1 METLDDLMGTPDEP
15 TDLNIFNPTQEATSN
30 PPMSAI
36 KTRAAGTALLAGDPN
51 KAIENY
57 QLMVAEGE
65 TGGDQITKSL
75 QSQAAEQ
82 SRKLDMQSMMGVLS
96 DASIPYERKKAVVEA
111 FNKST
116 LLKEPSVQLMTN
128 ALAQGSRGET
138 EDNERARLTAADA
151 IGEIHEVSKTVQG
164 LVNAHT
170 SSLDWKN
177 AKTVADTAALW
188 LAPFGTS
195 VSVAKVTEDQRKA
208 GESIWGTVKSFL
220 APGSKIKDLQEK
232 LRSLPPSKREEFTT
246 SLLDSI
252 SKKSGV
258 IFSSENQF
266 AQMQM
271 AAQVFGE
278 DSYSDVDKWIDNVS
292 VLLDVVG
299 LGAFVRGGKTAAKG
313 TKAVEATQVPT
324 TPKQAAVGPVKPV
337 AEPVAQT
344 TESIFTL
351 RPRKDEEIRGSVASF
366 QQNLITKLEAEKA
379 ELLGT
384 ASNLAESGT
393 IRALNDEI
401 ETLRAQLIPDTKDS
415 VKAVAKDIQTTQG
428 ISYKEALKE
437 ANKRVADNNASV
449 NSSIGRIEQQVNTN
463 REAAT
468 ATQRIAAIEKEITQ
482 LKSAMMDS
490 PGALTPIADLVR
502 RIEVRSVVTTYNPAS
517 PAAIM
522 QQANPEKSRALFE
535 ATFKSTD
542 DSVAE
547 GLYGTTKMD
556 AIAGDVFPQ
565 AVTESGK
572 VVSKPVD
579 IQRNLRKSLDVPE
592 DIIQA
597 VQSSGG
603 LQYTRG
609 EKAAAR
615 SNKVNEFAAAEGLHM
630 IESMGSFKLDGEQ
643 FKISAV
649 YGTPEGAF
657 SNAEEAYNQAL
668 YALRGQGILPEEI
681 VILKKDGLDHTP
693 VKLEDVK
700 GIEGNYLVRVETT
713 SEIDPTD
720 ISNWEMFDVKRNW
733 LDRVPQLN
741 RDGAGSAARILMDA
755 ASMLHPTYTGAASAA
770 SDRGAGF
777 EKLMLDFASQF
788 SDKFTALRKG
798 EQVKV
803 NEYIREAN
811 AKELKLDTVD
821 LMARGFS
828 TEAIDSLKAWRKYW
842 DGHFYLEN
850 LDLVR
855 TLNSQGYQRLISPNA
870 DLFGKPLGSYQD
882 IGKVYDPTMDTVLTM
897 SNQALKAIYDNG
909 GFVARLRR
917 PTEFGADKAEY
928 VLVRNNADEYMRT
941 IRDTD
946 QVLNYRD
953 GYYQVQYTAPR
964 FVDEIDAN
972 GMRRAVAVT
981 GDTKEAEAFAQRMR
995 SQNPNMQY
1003 NVRADDRAMR
1013 TSSDDWFDINSA
1025 SGRIAQRHRGKLLE
1039 DASGLNLLGDGSYV
1053 VGPVESAIAAA
1064 RSIAGRTI
1072 NRPMLEGAKARFMN
1086 QYERFLPSDG
1096 MGGKRYP
1103 NSVSEIGAKGE
1114 QFTSEMADARTTYE
1128 YIRYLENG
1136 YINGMDNVYK
1146 ASMNA
1151 LADMLGKKGM
1161 AKAERAALLAG
1172 ETSLSGAGKGAV
1184 FMAYIG
1190 TNPLRQWV
1198 VQAHQGIR
1206 TIAYNPT
1213 GWASGSIT
1221 KLMGQYA
1228 GVKSTAIS
1236 NMSKDAQDF
1245 AKFIDDSGLMAAVDK
1260 QNLVRGTLLTAADS
1274 SNKLVRAASAGP
1286 NALRRIGFDLGEAGN
1301 NLIHAAA
1308 VYDRYKRLG
1317 KDLADKAVRDEA
1329 YSEIRALSYDMNFA
1343 GDMPYNQNSAA
1354 MLLQFMQVPHKAMLQ
1369 ATNRRLDRATR
1380 TKLVVADT
1388 LMWGVPGAA
1397 AISAV
1402 MGGDILPEDPKMRE
1416 TILYGLESMMMN
1428 HYIREL
1434 AGSDDIN
1441 IDFSSLAPHDMTGW
1455 GEFFHAMLTGG
1466 ASQMIANSPT
1476 GQLFFK
1482 EGGRT
1487 REAIASVARFFG
1499 MQEDIDETPQE
1510 ALAVINEVLKI
1521 SSGWNNAVKAY
1532 LALETG
1538 KTYDKHGRLIDS
1550 KTHPVEAYMQAF
1562 GFPSANQR
1570 DLYQASQTAATK
1582 VKEHK
1587 DEVLSVYK
1595 GALRYYQ
1602 TELERGNTDIK
1613 FITKVTSFAL
1623 RKYKDDPVAQEII
1636 YKQLS
1641 LDLQNKDTQLMS
1653 QIMKA
1658 INLPN
1663 ATSMRDS
1670 IRQMSVPEEQKQLLM
1685 QRIDDI
1691 ENLRKQKGN

>member
-1 METLDDLMGTPDEP
+1 METLDDLMGTPEEP
-15 TDLNIFNPTQEATSN
+15 TDLNIFNPSQESSTI

-36 KTRAAGTALLAGDPN
+36 KTRAAGTSLLAGDPN
-51 KAIENY
+51 KAVENY

-65 TGGDQITKSL
+65 AGGDQITKSL
-75 QSQAAEQ
+75 QNQVAEQ
-82 SRKLDMQSMMGVLS
+82 SRKVDMQSMMGILS
-96 DASIPYERKKAVVEA
+96 DASIPYDRKKAVVDA
-111 FNKST
+111 FNKSSM
-116 LLKEPSVQLMTN
+116 LKEPSVQLMTN
-128 ALAQGSRGET
+128 ALSQGSAGET
-138 EDNERARLTAADA
+138 EDNERARLTVSDA
-151 IGEIHEVSKTVQG
+151 ISEIHESTKTVQG

-177 AKTVADTAALW
+177 AKTIADTAALW
-188 LAPFGTS
+188 IAPFGTS
-195 VSVAKVTEDQRKA
+195 VSVSKVTEDQRKA

-220 APGSKIKDLQEK
+220 TPGTKIQELQTK
-232 LRSLPPSKREEFTT
+232 LRSLPPSEREAFTT

-278 DSYSDVDKWIDNVS
+278 DGYSNADKWIDNVS
-292 VLLDVVG
+292 VLLDIVG
-299 LGAFVRGGKTAAKG
+299 LGAFVRGGKTAVKG
-313 TKAVEATQVPT
+313 AKAVEATQAST
-324 TPKQAAVGPVKPV
+324 TVKQAPTGSLTPSQTP
-337 AEPVAQT
+337 PAQT

-351 RPRKDEEIRGSVASF
+351 RPRKDEEIQGSVAAF

-379 ELLGT
+379 DLLGT
-384 ASNLAESGT
+384 AGNLADSGT

-401 ETLRAQLIPDTKDS
+401 DTLRTQLIPDSKDS
-415 VKAVAKDIQTTQG
+415 VKNVAKEIQASQG
-428 ISYKEALKE
+428 ISYKAALKE
-437 ANKRVADNNASV
+437 AEKQVNENNASV

-468 ATQRIAAIEKEITQ
+468 ATQRIAAIEKEIGQ
-482 LKSAMMDS
+482 LKSTVANS

-502 RIEVRSVVTTYNPAS
+502 RIEVRSVVTTYNPSS

-522 QQANPEKSRALFE
+522 QQANPEKSRGLFE
-535 ATFKSTD
+535 ATFKSQGD
-542 DSVAE
+542 AVAE

-572 VVSKPVD
+572 VVSKPID

-592 DIIQA
+592 DILQA
-597 VQSSGG
+597 VEGSGG

-615 SNKVNEFAAAEGLHM
+615 ANKVNEFAAAEGLHM

-643 FKISAV
+643 FNISAV
-649 YGTPEGAF
+649 YGTPDGAF

-700 GIEGNYLVRVETT
+700 GVEGNYLVRVETR

-741 RDGAGSAARILMDA
+741 RDGAGSAARLIMDA
-755 ASMLHPTYTGAASAA
+755 SSMLHSTYTAAASVA

-788 SDKFTALRKG
+788 SDRFTSLRKG
-798 EQVKV
+798 EQVQV

-811 AKELKLDTVD
+811 TKELKFDTVD

-828 TEAIDSLKAWRKYW
+828 PEAIDSVRAWRKYW

-855 TLNSQGYQRLISPNA
+855 TLNGQGFQRLISPNA

-882 IGKVYDPTMDTVLTM
+882 IGKIYDPTTDMVLTM
-897 SNQALKAIYDNG
+897 SNQALKSIYDNG

-917 PTEFGADKAEY
+917 PTAFGADTTEH
-928 VLVRNNADEYMRT
+928 VLVRNNADEYMRS

-953 GYYQVQYTAPR
+953 GYYQVQYKAPR
-964 FVDEIDAN
+964 FVDEIDVN
-972 GMRRAVAVT
+972 GMRRAVAVA

-995 SQNPNMQY
+995 SQNPSMVY
-1003 NVRADDRAMR
+1003 HVRSDDRIMR

-1025 SGRIAQRHRGKLLE
+1025 SGRVAQRHRGKLLE

-1053 VGPVESAIAAA
+1053 VNPVESAIAAA

-1072 NRPMLEGAKARFMN
+1072 NRPMLEGAKARFMH

-1096 MGGKRYP
+1096 MGGKKFP
-1103 NSVSEIGAKGE
+1103 NSVGDIGAKGE
-1114 QFTSEMADARTTYE
+1114 QFTSDVADARTAYE

-1146 ASMNA
+1146 AGMNA
-1151 LADMLGKKGM
+1151 VADMLGKKGM
-1161 AKAERAALLAG
+1161 AKAERAAMLAG
-1172 ETSLSGAGKGAV
+1172 DVSLSSVGKGSV

-1190 TNPLRQWV
+1190 TNPLRQWI

-1206 TIAYNPT
+1206 TFAYNPT
-1213 GWASGSIT
+1213 GWATGAIEKT
-1221 KLMGQYA
+1221 MGQYL
-1228 GVKSTAIS
+1228 GVKSTALT
-1236 NMSKDAQDF
+1236 NVSKEALEF
-1245 AKFIDDSGLMAAVDK
+1245 TKFVDDSGLMAAVDK
-1260 QNLVRGTLLTAADS
+1260 QNLVRGTLLAAADS

-1308 VYDRYKRLG
+1308 VYDRYKRMG
-1317 KDLADKAVRDEA
+1317 KNLSDKAVRDEA

-1343 GDMPYNQNSAA
+1343 GDMPYNQTSAA
-1354 MLLQFMQVPHKAMLQ
+1354 VLLQFMQVPHKAMLQ

-1380 TKLVVADT
+1380 VKLVVADT
-1388 LMWGVPGAA
+1388 LLWGIPGAA

-1402 MGGDILPEDPKMRE
+1402 MGGDALPEDPRMRE

-1428 HYIREL
+1428 ESLREL
-1434 AGSDDIN
+1434 FKTDDIN

-1455 GEFFHAMLTGG
+1455 GEFFHAMMTGG
-1466 ASQMIANSPT
+1466 ASQMIANSPA

-1487 REAIASVARFFG
+1487 QEAIASVARFFG

-1532 LALETG
+1532 LALETN
-1538 KTYDKHGRLIDS
+1538 KAYDKHGRLIDS

-1587 DEVLSVYK
+1587 EEVLSVYK

-1602 TELERGNTDIK
+1602 TELERGNTDVK
-1613 FITKVTSFAL
+1613 FMTKVTSFAL
-1623 RKYKDDPVAQEII
+1623 RKYKDDPVAQDII

-1641 LDLQNKDTQLMS
+1641 MDLQSKDIQLMS

-1670 IRQMSVPEEQKQLLM
+1670 IRQMPVPEEQKQLLM

-1691 ENLRKQKGN
+1691 ENIRKQKGN

>member
-1 METLDDLMGTPDEP
+1 METLDDLMGTPEEP
-15 TDLNIFNPTQEATSN
+15 TDLNIFNPSQEASAI

-36 KTRAAGTALLAGDPN
+36 KTRAAGTSLLAGDPN
-51 KAIENY
+51 KAVENY

-75 QSQAAEQ
+75 QGQAAEQ

-96 DASIPYERKKAVVEA
+96 DASIPYERKKAVVDA
-111 FNKST
+111 FNKSAF
-116 LLKEPSVQLMTN
+116 LKEPSVQLMTN

-138 EDNERARLTAADA
+138 EDNERARLTVSDA

-195 VSVAKVTEDQRKA
+195 VSVAKVTEEQRKA

-220 APGSKIKDLQEK
+220 LPGTKIKDLHEK
-232 LRSLPPSKREEFTT
+232 LRALPPAEREAFTT

-258 IFSSENQF
+258 VFSSENQF

-271 AAQVFGE
+271 ASQVFSDDG
-278 DSYSDVDKWIDNVS
+278 YSNTDKWIDNVS
-292 VLLDVVG
+292 VLLDIVG

-313 TKAVEATQVPT
+313 AKAAEATQVPT
-324 TPKQAAVGPVKPV
+324 TVKQAATGPIKPS
-337 AEPVAQT
+337 ATPSAQT

-351 RPRKDEEIRGSVASF
+351 RPRKEGELTSDITS
-366 QQNLITKLEAEKA
+366 QQNALISKLETERK
-379 ELLGT
+379 ELLNTVNQPDNMQIVKGYGGT
-384 ASNLAESGT
+384 SGGRDT
-393 IRALNDEI
+393 PVYHIKDGDYI
-401 ETLRAQLIPDTKDS
+401 VETLS
-415 VKAVAKDIQTTQG
+415 
-428 ISYKEALKE
+428 LK
-437 ANKRVADNNASV
+437 RD
-449 NSSIGRIEQQVNTN
+449 
-463 REAAT
+463 AT
-468 ATQRIAAIEKEITQ
+468 ALLDKWRKAPVENERIASIEKEIGQ
-482 LKSAMMDS
+482 LKSAMMDT

-502 RIEVRSVVTTYNPAS
+502 RIEVRSVVTTYNPSS

-535 ATFKSTD
+535 ATFKSQG

-572 VVSKPVD
+572 VVSKPID

-592 DIIQA
+592 DILQA

-609 EKAAAR
+609 EKAATRA
-615 SNKVNEFAAAEGLHM
+615 NKVNEFAAAEGLRM
-630 IESMGSFKLDGEQ
+630 VESMGSFKLDGEQ
-643 FKISAV
+643 FHISAV
-649 YGTPEGAF
+649 YGTPDGAF

-668 YALRGQGILPEEI
+668 YALRGQGILPDEI
-681 VILKKDGLDHTP
+681 TILRKDGLDHSP

-700 GIEGNYLVRVETT
+700 GIEGNYLVRVDTR

-733 LDRVPQLN
+733 LDRIPQLN
-741 RDGAGSAARILMDA
+741 RPDSGSAARLIMDA
-755 ASMLHPTYTGAASAA
+755 ASMLHPTYTGAASVA
-770 SDRGAGF
+770 SDRGANF

-788 SDKFTALRKG
+788 SDKFTGLRKG

-828 TEAIDSLKAWRKYW
+828 PEAIESVQAWRKYW

-855 TLNSQGYQRLISPNA
+855 TLNGQGFQRLISPNA

-882 IGKVYDPTMDTVLTM
+882 VGKIYDPTTDMVLTM
-897 SNQALKAIYDNG
+897 SNDALKSIYDNG
-909 GFVARLRR
+909 GYVARLRR
-917 PTEFGADKAEY
+917 PTAFGADTTEH
-928 VLVRNNADEYMRT
+928 VLVRNNSNEYMRT
-941 IRDTD
+941 IRDSD

-953 GYYQVQYTAPR
+953 GYYQVQYKAPR

-972 GMRRAVAVT
+972 GMRRAVAVA

-995 SQNPNMQY
+995 GQNPDMVY
-1003 NVRADDRAMR
+1003 HVRSDDRVMR

-1053 VGPVESAIAAA
+1053 VNPVESAIAAA

-1072 NRPMLEGAKARFMN
+1072 NRPMLEGAKARFMH

-1096 MGGKRYP
+1096 MGGRKFP
-1103 NSVSEIGAKGE
+1103 NEAGDIGAKGE
-1114 QFTSEMADARTTYE
+1114 QFTSEVADARTTYE

-1161 AKAERAALLAG
+1161 AKAERAAVLAG
-1172 ETSLSGAGKGAV
+1172 EVSISGAGKGSV
-1184 FMAYIG
+1184 FMALIG
-1190 TNPLRQWV
+1190 TNVLRQWV

-1213 GWASGSIT
+1213 GWATGAIE
-1221 KLMGQYA
+1221 KNMGQYL
-1228 GVKSTAIS
+1228 GIKSTALS
-1236 NMSKDAQDF
+1236 SMSKEAQDF
-1245 AKFIDDSGLMAAVDK
+1245 TKFVDDSGLMAAVDK
-1260 QNLVRGTLLTAADS
+1260 QNLVRGTLLSASDS
-1274 SNKLVRAASAGP
+1274 SNKLVRAASAIP
-1286 NALRRIGFDLGEAGN
+1286 NALRRIGFDQGEAGN
-1301 NLIHAAA
+1301 SLIHAAA

-1317 KDLADKAVRDEA
+1317 KDLTDKSVRDEA

-1380 TKLVVADT
+1380 ARLVVADT

-1402 MGGDILPEDPKMRE
+1402 MGGDILPEDAKMRE
-1416 TILYGLESMMMN
+1416 AILYGLESMMMN

-1434 AGSDDIN
+1434 ADSDDIN

-1466 ASQMIANSPT
+1466 ASQMIANSPA

-1521 SSGWNNAVKAY
+1521 SSGWNNAVKAH

-1587 DEVLSVYK
+1587 EEVLSVYK

-1602 TELERGNTDIK
+1602 TELERGNTDVK

-1670 IRQMSVPEEQKQLLM
+1670 IRQMPVPEEQKQLLM

-1691 ENLRKQKGN
+1691 ENIRKQKGN

>member
-1 METLDDLMGTPDEP
+1 METLDDLMGTPEEP
-15 TDLNIFNPTQEATSN
+15 TDLNIFNPSQEASAI

-36 KTRAAGTALLAGDPN
+36 KTRAAGTSLLAGDPN
-51 KAIENY
+51 KAVENY

-75 QSQAAEQ
+75 QGQAAEQ

-96 DASIPYERKKAVVEA
+96 DASIPYERKKAVVDA
-111 FNKST
+111 FNKSAF
-116 LLKEPSVQLMTN
+116 LKEPSVQLMTN

-138 EDNERARLTAADA
+138 EDNERARLTVSDA

-195 VSVAKVTEDQRKA
+195 VSVAKVTEEQRKA

-220 APGSKIKDLQEK
+220 LPGTKIKDLHEK
-232 LRSLPPSKREEFTT
+232 LRALPPAEREAFTT

-258 IFSSENQF
+258 VFSSENQF

-271 AAQVFGE
+271 ASQVFSDDG
-278 DSYSDVDKWIDNVS
+278 YSNTDKWIDNVS
-292 VLLDVVG
+292 VLLDIVG

-313 TKAVEATQVPT
+313 AKAAEATQVPT
-324 TPKQAAVGPVKPV
+324 TVKQTATGPVKPS
-337 AEPVAQT
+337 ATPSAQT

-351 RPRKDEEIRGSVASF
+351 RPRKDEEIQGSVATF

-379 ELLGT
+379 DLLGT
-384 ASNLAESGT
+384 AGNLAESGA

-401 ETLRAQLIPDTKDS
+401 DTLRTQLISDSKDS
-415 VKAVAKDIQTTQG
+415 VKNVAKEIQAAQG

-437 ANKRVADNNASV
+437 ANKRVTDNNASV
-449 NSSIGRIEQQVNTN
+449 NSSIGRIEQQVNIN

-468 ATQRIAAIEKEITQ
+468 ATQRIASIEKEIGQ
-482 LKSAMMDS
+482 LKSAMMDT
-490 PGALTPIADLVR
+490 PGALTPVADLVR
-502 RIEVRSVVTTYNPAS
+502 RIEVRSVVTTYNPSS

-535 ATFKSTD
+535 ATFKSEGD
-542 DSVAE
+542 AVAE

-556 AIAGDVFPQ
+556 AVAGDVFPQ

-572 VVSKPVD
+572 VVSKPID

-592 DIIQA
+592 DILQA

-603 LQYTRG
+603 LQYTRS

-615 SNKVNEFAAAEGLHM
+615 ANKVNEFAAAEGLHM
-630 IESMGSFKLDGEQ
+630 VESMGSHRTDGDQ
-643 FKISAV
+643 LLIGAV
-649 YGTPEGAF
+649 YGTPDGAF

-681 VILKKDGLDHTP
+681 TILRKDGLDHSP

-700 GIEGNYLVRVETT
+700 GIEGNYLIRVELR

-733 LDRVPQLN
+733 VDRIPQLN
-741 RDGAGSAARILMDA
+741 RPDSGSAARLIMDA
-755 ASMLHPTYTGAASAA
+755 ASMLHPVYTGAASVA
-770 SDRGAGF
+770 SDRGANF
-777 EKLMLDFASQF
+777 EKLMLNFASYF
-788 SDKFTALRKG
+788 SDKFTSLRKG
-798 EQVKV
+798 EQTRV
-803 NEYIREAN
+803 NEYLREAN
-811 AKELKLDTVD
+811 TKELKLDTVD

-828 TEAIDSLKAWRKYW
+828 TEAIESVQAWRKYW

-855 TLNSQGYQRLISPNA
+855 TLNGQGFQRLISPNA

-882 IGKVYDPTMDTVLTM
+882 VGKIYDPTTDMVLTM
-897 SNQALKAIYDNG
+897 SNDALKSIYDNG
-909 GFVARLRR
+909 GYVARLRR
-917 PTEFGADKAEY
+917 PTAFGADTTEH
-928 VLVRNNADEYMRT
+928 VLVRNNSNEYMRT
-941 IRDTD
+941 IRDSD

-953 GYYQVQYTAPR
+953 GYYQVQYKAPR

-972 GMRRAVAVT
+972 GMRRAVAVA

-995 SQNPNMQY
+995 GQNPDMVY
-1003 NVRADDRAMR
+1003 HVRSDDRVMR

-1053 VGPVESAIAAA
+1053 VNPVESAIAAA

-1072 NRPMLEGAKARFMN
+1072 NRPMLEGAKARFMH

-1096 MGGKRYP
+1096 MGGRKFP
-1103 NSVSEIGAKGE
+1103 NEAGDIGAKGE
-1114 QFTSEMADARTTYE
+1114 QFTSEVADARTTYE

-1161 AKAERAALLAG
+1161 AKAERAAMLAG
-1172 ETSLSGAGKGAV
+1172 EVSISGAGKGSV
-1184 FMAYIG
+1184 FMALIG
-1190 TNPLRQWV
+1190 TNVLRQWV

-1213 GWASGSIT
+1213 GWATGAIEKNT
-1221 KLMGQYA
+1221 GQYL
-1228 GVKSTAIS
+1228 GIKSTALS
-1236 NMSKDAQDF
+1236 SMSKEAQDF
-1245 AKFIDDSGLMAAVDK
+1245 TKFVDDSGLMAAVDK
-1260 QNLVRGTLLTAADS
+1260 QNLVRGTLLSASDS
-1274 SNKLVRAASAGP
+1274 SNKLVRAASAIP
-1286 NALRRIGFDLGEAGN
+1286 NALRRIGFDQGEAGN
-1301 NLIHAAA
+1301 SLIHAAA

-1317 KDLADKAVRDEA
+1317 KDLTDKSVRDEA

-1380 TKLVVADT
+1380 ARLVVADT

-1402 MGGDILPEDPKMRE
+1402 MGGDILPEDAKMRE
-1416 TILYGLESMMMN
+1416 AILYGLESMMMN

-1434 AGSDDIN
+1434 ADSDDIN

-1466 ASQMIANSPT
+1466 ASQMIANSPA

-1521 SSGWNNAVKAY
+1521 SSGWNNAVKAH

-1582 VKEHK
+1582 TKEHK
-1587 DEVLSVYK
+1587 EEVLSVYK

-1602 TELERGNTDIK
+1602 TELERGNTDVK

-1670 IRQMSVPEEQKQLLM
+1670 IRQMPVPEEQKQLLM

-1691 ENLRKQKGN
+1691 ENIRKQKGN

>member
-1 METLDDLMGTPDEP
+1 METLDDLMGTPEEP
-15 TDLNIFNPTQEATSN
+15 TDLNIFNPSQEASAI

-36 KTRAAGTALLAGDPN
+36 KTRAAGTSLLAGDPN
-51 KAIENY
+51 KAVENY

-75 QSQAAEQ
+75 QGQAAEQ
-82 SRKLDMQSMMGVLS
+82 SRKMDMQSMMGVLS
-96 DASIPYERKKAVVEA
+96 DASIPYERKKAVVDA

-116 LLKEPSVQLMTN
+116 FLKEPSVQLMTN

-138 EDNERARLTAADA
+138 EDNERARLTVSDA

-220 APGSKIKDLQEK
+220 LPGTKIKDLQEK
-232 LRSLPPSKREEFTT
+232 LRSLPPSEREAFTT

-278 DSYSDVDKWIDNVS
+278 DGYSDVDKWIDNVS
-292 VLLDVVG
+292 VLLDIVG
-299 LGAFVRGGKTAAKG
+299 LGAFARGGKTVAKG
-313 TKAVEATQVPT
+313 AKAAEATQVST
-324 TPKQAAVGPVKPV
+324 TAKQAAVGPVKPSS
-337 AEPVAQT
+337 APSPQAT
-344 TESIFTL
+344 DSIFTL
-351 RPRKDEEIRGSVASF
+351 RPRKDDELTSDVIGQQSDLIR
-366 QQNLITKLEAEKA
+366 KLETEKD
-379 ELLGT
+379 ELLDKTKQSDNMQIVKGYS
-384 ASNLAESGT
+384 ASSNGKETPVYHIKDGDY
-393 IRALNDEI
+393 IV
-401 ETLRAQLIPDTKDS
+401 ETLS
-415 VKAVAKDIQTTQG
+415 
-428 ISYKEALKE
+428 LK
-437 ANKRVADNNASV
+437 RD
-449 NSSIGRIEQQVNTN
+449 
-463 REAAT
+463 AT
-468 ATQRIAAIEKEITQ
+468 ALLDKWKKSSTDNQRIAAIEKEIGQ
-482 LKSAMMDS
+482 LKSTMMDT

-502 RIEVRSVVTTYNPAS
+502 RIEVRSVVTTYNPSS

-542 DSVAE
+542 DAVAE

-572 VVSKPVD
+572 VVSKPID

-615 SNKVNEFAAAEGLHM
+615 ANKVNEFAAAEGLHM

-700 GIEGNYLVRVETT
+700 GSEGNYLVRVETT

-733 LDRVPQLN
+733 LDRIPQLVSN
-741 RDGAGSAARILMDA
+741 DSGSAARMLMDA
-755 ASMLHPTYTGAASAA
+755 ASMLHPTYTGAASVA

-788 SDKFTALRKG
+788 SDKFTSLRKG

-828 TEAIDSLKAWRKYW
+828 AEAIDSVRAWRKYW

-855 TLNSQGYQRLISPNA
+855 TLNGQGFQRLISPNA
-870 DLFGKPLGSYQD
+870 DLFAKPLGSYQD
-882 IGKVYDPTMDTVLTM
+882 VGKIYDPTSDMVLNM
-897 SNQALKAIYDNG
+897 SNEALKDIYDKG

-917 PTEFGADKAEY
+917 PTEFGADKVEH

-953 GYYQVQYTAPR
+953 GYYQVQYKAPR

-972 GMRRAVAVT
+972 GMRRAVAVA

-995 SQNPNMQY
+995 SQNPDMQY
-1003 NVRADDRAMR
+1003 NVRADDRIMR

-1096 MGGKRYP
+1096 IGGKKFP
-1103 NSVSEIGAKGE
+1103 NSVGDIGAKGE
-1114 QFTSEMADARTTYE
+1114 QFTSDVADARTTYG

-1146 ASMNA
+1146 AGMNA
-1151 LADMLGKKGM
+1151 VADMLGKKGLS
-1161 AKAERAALLAG
+1161 KAERAAMLAG
-1172 ETSLSGAGKGAV
+1172 DVSVSGAAKGSV
-1184 FMAYIG
+1184 FMALIG
-1190 TNPLRQWV
+1190 ANPLRQWI
-1198 VQAHQGIR
+1198 VQAHQGVR
-1206 TIAYNPT
+1206 TITYNPV
-1213 GWASGSIT
+1213 GWFSGSVE
-1221 KLMGQYA
+1221 KLMGQYL
-1228 GVKSTAIS
+1228 GVKSTAIP
-1236 NMSKDAQDF
+1236 NMSKEAQAF
-1245 AKFIDDSGLMAAVDK
+1245 AEFLDLSGLMAAVDK

-1274 SNKLVRAASAGP
+1274 SNKLVRAAAAGP
-1286 NALRRIGFDLGEAGN
+1286 NALRRIGFDQGEMGN

-1308 VYDRYKRLG
+1308 VYDKYKRMG
-1317 KDLADKAVRDEA
+1317 KDLTDKSVRDEA
-1329 YSEIRALSYDMNFA
+1329 FAEIRFLSYGMNFA
-1343 GDMPYNQNSAA
+1343 GDMPYNQNSFAFF
-1354 MLLQFMQVPHKAMLQ
+1354 LQFMQVPHKAFLQ
-1369 ATNRRLDRATR
+1369 TTNRAIPWEIRKRLI
-1380 TKLVVADT
+1380 VADT
-1388 LMWGVPGAA
+1388 VLWGVPGAA
-1397 AISAV
+1397 AIGATL
-1402 MGGDILPEDPKMRE
+1402 GGDVLPDNPELRE
-1416 TILYGLESMMMN
+1416 AILYGVESMMMN
-1428 HYIREL
+1428 HYLREL
-1434 AGSDDIN
+1434 FKTEDIN

-1455 GEFFHAMLTGG
+1455 SEFFHAMLTGG
-1466 ASQMIANSPT
+1466 PSQLLMNSPG

-1482 EGGRT
+1482 EGGSVRN
-1487 REAIASVARFFG
+1487 AIASVARFFG

-1521 SSGWNNAVKAY
+1521 SSGWNNAVKAH

-1582 VKEHK
+1582 TKEHK

-1602 TELERGNTDIK
+1602 TELERGNTDVK

-1623 RKYKDDPVAQEII
+1623 RKYKDDPVAQDII

-1670 IRQMSVPEEQKQLLM
+1670 IRQMPVPEEQKQLLM

-1691 ENLRKQKGN
+1691 ENIRKQKGN